1 MPSNPNSLH
10 YLDDNSNQY
19 MQALKALGLILENY
33 DTDKKYPIYG
43 FGGKLPQQHSVCHC
57 FALNGDIYDPEVQGI
72 EGCINAYK
80 SSIQKCGLFGPTHF
94 SSVLKQTNDYCASKK
109 YEESQYN
116 QRYNILI
123 ILTDGEILDVNQTHH
138 ELVESSE
145 YPLSVII
152 IGIGEAEF
160 GVMETLDADKEPL
173 YSEKS
178 EKE

>member
-1 MPSNPNSLH
+1 
-10 YLDDNSNQY
+10 

-33 DTDKKYPIYG
+33 DTDKKIPVYG
-43 FGGKLPQQHSVCHC
+43 FGGKLPNQHSVCHC
-57 FALNGDIYDPEVQGI
+57 FALNGDIYNPEVQGI
-72 EGCINAYK
+72 DGCIRAYQ
-80 SSIQKCGLFGPTHF
+80 SSIHKCGLFGPTHF
-94 SSVLKQTNDYCASKK
+94 SSVLQQTNDYCASKK
-109 YEESQYN
+109 YEESQHN

-123 ILTDGEILDVNQTHH
+123 ILTDGEIIDVAQTHH
-138 ELVESSE
+138 QLVESSE

-173 YSEKS
+173 YSETS